1 MESLWVTA
9 LLFLIPIS
17 GMTVFL
23 NVLWRRME
31 TEGVSE

>member
-1 MESLWVTA
+1 MESLWIMA

-23 NVLWRRME
+23 NVLWRRMA